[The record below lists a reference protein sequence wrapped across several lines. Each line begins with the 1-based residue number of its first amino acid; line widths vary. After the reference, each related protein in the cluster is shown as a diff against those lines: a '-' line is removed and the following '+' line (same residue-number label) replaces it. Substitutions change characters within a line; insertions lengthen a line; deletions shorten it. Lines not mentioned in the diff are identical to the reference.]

1 MIINF
6 NGVLAAEEDFCLTIA
21 NRAFKYADGVFE
33 TIRYGNG
40 KIVFFEDHYFRLMA
54 DMRILRME
62 IPMEW
67 SPEYL
72 EDEIIK
78 TIDANNLTDQ
88 SARIRLSVY
97 REGKGYYTPQDNSV
111 SFVIETEE
119 LASDRFDFDLKGA
132 TIQLF
137 QDFYKPAGSMGNI
150 KSVNSQIYTVAG
162 IFAREN
168 GYDESMVLN
177 PSRMLLEGHTSNV
190 FLFKKDSI
198 LTPSLAS
205 GCVKGVLRKNIIDL
219 LKADGLEVEE
229 TEVSPFELLRADEIW
244 LTNTIRGIRW
254 VSQYRKRNYES
265 KIAEEYIPKLNALAG
280 LEP

>member
-6 NGVLAAEEDFCLTIA
+6 NGTLAAEQDFCLTVA

-33 TIRYGNG
+33 TIRYGNSR
-40 KIVFFEDHYFRLMA
+40 IVFFEDHYFRLMA

-62 IPMEW
+62 IPMNW

-72 EDEIIK
+72 ENEILK
-78 TIDANNLTDQ
+78 TIDANDLTDE

-97 REGKGYYTPQDNSV
+97 REGKGYYTPEESAV
-111 SFVIETEE
+111 SFVIEAEN
-119 LASDRFDFDLKGA
+119 LSSDRYEYDAKGLS
-132 TIQLF
+132 IQLF
-137 QDFYKPAGSMGNI
+137 QDFYKSAGSMGNI

-168 GYDESMVLN
+168 GYDEAMVLN
-177 PSRMLLEGHTSNV
+177 PSRMLLESQSSNV

-219 LKADGLEVEE
+219 LKSDGLEVEE

-254 VSQYRKRNYES
+254 VSQYRKRKYEN
-265 KIAEEYIPKLNALAG
+265 KRAEEYIPKLNAMAG
-280 LEP
+280 L